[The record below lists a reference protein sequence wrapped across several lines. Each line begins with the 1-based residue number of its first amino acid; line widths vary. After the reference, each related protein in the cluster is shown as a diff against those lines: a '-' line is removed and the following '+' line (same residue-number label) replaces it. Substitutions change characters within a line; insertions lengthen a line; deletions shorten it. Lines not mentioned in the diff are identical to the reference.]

1 MDLKRTTPRHIII
14 KVTRLKDK
22 ERILKGVREKQI
34 GTYKGARIRLSS
46 DYSSETFQSR
56 KEWREILKVMKSKD
70 SKSRLLYPERLSFKI
85 GEIRSFPDKKK
96 LK

>member
-1 MDLKRTTPRHIII
+1 MGK
-14 KVTRLKDK
+14 LKDK
-22 ERILKGVREKQI
+22 ERILKGLREKQI

-70 SKSRLLYPERLSFKI
+70 LQPRLLYPARLSFKI
-85 GEIRSFPDKKK
+85 KGELRSFLDK
-96 LK
+96 